1 MTHGQN
7 VRYTKIK
14 SIEDLA
20 NNDKVSGICSAI
32 IVRQK
37 STILHLLHAKIMK
50 FRYCLSPGEG
60 AYMAEKTEQATPKK
74 LRDAKK
80 KGQVAKSQDLP
91 SAFTFIVSIWVILG
105 MSDYLYRHIGNFT
118 VSTFNA
124 ISNGTLDSTISN
136 LMYEANY
143 VIFICSIPSL
153 LLVSLIGVAVTF
165 LSVGPVWAPEVFK
178 FDIKKFDPVQNLKA
192 KFKLK
197 TLVEL
202 IKSLLKVGIASWII
216 YDVMYKSLP
225 TLISAV
231 SMPLASTLLLFH
243 AFLMEVV
250 IKVGLFFIIV
260 AVADFVYQK
269 KNFANEMKMEK
280 FEVKQEY
287 KNSEGDPHIK
297 GKRRQIAQ
305 EIAYQEGPTGG
316 VKRAQA
322 VVTNPTH
329 LAIAVGYSKEVDAAP
344 YILAM
349 GEDILAERII
359 TIAEANNIPVVRNI
373 KLAHKLW
380 NEGEVYEFVPE
391 ETYEALADILRW
403 ISSLNT
409 EDAYEYS
416 ERLEE

>member
-1 MTHGQN
+1 MG
-7 VRYTKIK
+7 
-14 SIEDLA
+14 
-20 NNDKVSGICSAI
+20 
-32 IVRQK
+32 
-37 STILHLLHAKIMK
+37 
-50 FRYCLSPGEG
+50 
-60 AYMAEKTEQATPKK
+60 EKTEQATPKK

-91 SAFTFIVSIWVILG
+91 SAFTFIVSVWVVLSMSNFLYQELG
-105 MSDYLYRHIGNFT
+105 QFT
-118 VSTFNA
+118 VGTFNQ
-124 ISNGTLDSTISN
+124 IPMGNLDGAVSA
-136 LMYEANY
+136 LMYKANE
-143 VIFICSIPSL
+143 VIFYCSIPAMFA
-153 LLVSLIGVAVTF
+153 VSVIGVVINF
-165 LSVGPVWAPEVFK
+165 LSVGPVFAPEVFK
-178 FDIKKFDPVQNLKA
+178 FDIKKFNPVDNLKA

-202 IKSLLKVGIASWII
+202 LKSLLKVGIASWII
-216 YDVMYKSLP
+216 YDVMYNSLP
-225 TLISAV
+225 VVIRAV
-231 SMPLASTLLLFH
+231 SMPMASTMLIFH
-243 AFLMEVV
+243 AFLMEVI

-260 AVADFVYQK
+260 AIADFVYQK

-329 LAIAVGYSKEVDAAP
+329 LAIAIGYEREFDKAP

-349 GEDILAERII
+349 GEDILAERIVK
-359 TIAEANNIPVVRNI
+359 IAEAHSIPVVRNI

-380 NEGEVYEFVPE
+380 NEGDVYEYIPE
-391 ETYEALADILRW
+391 DTYEVVAEILRW
-403 ISSLNT
+403 IAALTT
-409 EDAYEYS
+409 EDAYQYS
-416 ERLEE
+416 EKE